1 MNIKEVKELLER
13 FDAGAL
19 KKYGQNFLINE
30 HVLTTIATSL
40 GIANKYVIEI
50 GPGLGSLTRYL
61 VKYYDKV
68 LAYEI
73 DPKMIEVL
81 KNTIFDKLVIKEGDF
96 LKSNIDKDI
105 IEHFDSNDIY
115 MIANLPYYITTPILL
130 KVLEETR
137 KITKIVIMIQKEVA
151 DRFLGKP
158 NTKDYNSLSVLIQT
172 FMNVKKVID
181 VSKNSFYPVPE
192 VDSTVIMLERKEKPD
207 FEILDE
213 DLFLKVNRL
222 LFRQRRKTIVN
233 NLKDIYNKDDI
244 LIILNNLG
252 INVLARSESL
262 TIKQIIDIRKNTFS
276 GYFLKRRTYL

>member
-30 HVLTTIATSL
+30 HVLTTIAISL
-40 GIANKYVIEI
+40 GITNKYVIEI

-130 KVLEETR
+130 KVLEETK

-181 VSKNSFYPVPE
+181 VSKNSFYPVPD

-262 TIKQIIDIRKNTFS
+262 TIKQIIDISNELSKI
-276 GYFLKRRTYL
+276 GK

>member
-40 GIANKYVIEI
+40 GIANRYVIEI

-130 KVLEETR
+130 KVLEETK

-181 VSKNSFYPVPE
+181 VSKNSFYPVPD

-262 TIKQIIDIRKNTFS
+262 TIKQIIDISNELSKI
-276 GYFLKRRTYL
+276 GK

>member
-130 KVLEETR
+130 KVLEETK

-244 LIILNNLG
+244 LMILNNLG

-262 TIKQIIDIRKNTFS
+262 TIKEIIDISNELSKI
-276 GYFLKRRTYL
+276 GK

>member
-130 KVLEETR
+130 KVLEETK

-158 NTKDYNSLSVLIQT
+158 NTKD
-172 FMNVKKVID
+172 
-181 VSKNSFYPVPE
+181 
-192 VDSTVIMLERKEKPD
+192 
-207 FEILDE
+207 
-213 DLFLKVNRL
+213 
-222 LFRQRRKTIVN
+222 
-233 NLKDIYNKDDI
+233 
-244 LIILNNLG
+244 
-252 INVLARSESL
+252 
-262 TIKQIIDIRKNTFS
+262 
-276 GYFLKRRTYL
+276 

>member
-40 GIANKYVIEI
+40 GTANKYVIEI

-130 KVLEETR
+130 KVLEETK

-181 VSKNSFYPVPE
+181 VSKNSFYPVPD

-213 DLFLKVNRL
+213 DLFLMVNRL

-233 NLKDIYNKDDI
+233 NLKDTYNKDDI

-262 TIKQIIDIRKNTFS
+262 TIKQIIDISNELSKI
-276 GYFLKRRTYL
+276 GK

>member
-1 MNIKEVKELLER
+1 
-13 FDAGAL
+13 
-19 KKYGQNFLINE
+19 
-30 HVLTTIATSL
+30 
-40 GIANKYVIEI
+40 
-50 GPGLGSLTRYL
+50 
-61 VKYYDKV
+61 
-68 LAYEI
+68 
-73 DPKMIEVL
+73 
-81 KNTIFDKLVIKEGDF
+81 
-96 LKSNIDKDI
+96 
-105 IEHFDSNDIY
+105 

-130 KVLEETR
+130 KVLEETK

-181 VSKNSFYPVPE
+181 VSKNSFYPVPD

-213 DLFLKVNRL
+213 DLFLMVNRL

-233 NLKDIYNKDDI
+233 NLKDTYNKDDI

-262 TIKQIIDIRKNTFS
+262 TIKQIIDISNELSKI
-276 GYFLKRRTYL
+276 GK

>member
-30 HVLTTIATSL
+30 HVLTTIAISL
-40 GIANKYVIEI
+40 GITNKYVIEI

-130 KVLEETR
+130 KVLEETK

-181 VSKNSFYPVPE
+181 VSKSGFSFLSNIITVE
-192 VDSTVIMLERKEKPD
+192 ST
-207 FEILDE
+207 
-213 DLFLKVNRL
+213 
-222 LFRQRRKTIVN
+222 
-233 NLKDIYNKDDI
+233 
-244 LIILNNLG
+244 
-252 INVLARSESL
+252 
-262 TIKQIIDIRKNTFS
+262 S
-276 GYFLKRRTYL
+276 GTG

>member
-40 GIANKYVIEI
+40 GTANKYVIEI

-96 LKSNIDKDI
+96 L
-105 IEHFDSNDIY
+105 
-115 MIANLPYYITTPILL
+115 
-130 KVLEETR
+130 
-137 KITKIVIMIQKEVA
+137 
-151 DRFLGKP
+151 
-158 NTKDYNSLSVLIQT
+158 
-172 FMNVKKVID
+172 
-181 VSKNSFYPVPE
+181 
-192 VDSTVIMLERKEKPD
+192 
-207 FEILDE
+207 
-213 DLFLKVNRL
+213 
-222 LFRQRRKTIVN
+222 
-233 NLKDIYNKDDI
+233 
-244 LIILNNLG
+244 
-252 INVLARSESL
+252 
-262 TIKQIIDIRKNTFS
+262 
-276 GYFLKRRTYL
+276 